1 MSDKDSVNVFIL
13 VVFFLYHLRN
23 YFSIEH
29 FNSLS
34 VNIVTQTI
42 SFYQQ
47 TLRIKRDDLL
57 LILNGLFNECL

>member
-1 MSDKDSVNVFIL
+1 MSDNDSVNVFIF
-13 VVFFLYHLRN
+13 VVFCSVSLEIL
-23 YFSIEH
+23 FSIEH

-57 LILNGLFNECL
+57 LILNDLFNECL

>member
-1 MSDKDSVNVFIL
+1 MSDKDSVNVFIF
-13 VVFFLYHLRN
+13 VVFCSVSLEIL
-23 YFSIEH
+23 FSIEH

-47 TLRIKRDDLL
+47 TLRIKRNDLL
-57 LILNGLFNECL
+57 LILNVLFNECL

>member
-1 MSDKDSVNVFIL
+1 MSDKDSVNVFIF
-13 VVFFLYHLRN
+13 VVFCSVSLEIL
-23 YFSIEH
+23 FSIEH

-47 TLRIKRDDLL
+47 TLNK
-57 LILNGLFNECL
+57 EK